1 MKQWIFKSQ
10 HPTFYPVCFSVTIS
24 SALVW
29 SNQMVSHKMLDMNIS
44 YGLET
49 VFPHSSV
56 VKCVDLR
63 LFTTWDTFWPGA
75 TTQAKDSW
83 ALLSSHNVGNRGCF
97 GLLEKWSWNFPLKG
111 KKKHCS
117 DNNLPVKLYKLHFCG
132 HKWKV
137 RGIKSVQFLI
147 YWISSQVNFKSLS
160 QQTLCF
166 HSKLVLFQ
174 FRPFLTLLSY
184 LQYQSLQPLYPVI

>member
-111 KKKHCS
+111 KKKTIVQTTIFQLSCTS
-117 DNNLPVKLYKLHFCG
+117 YIFVDISGKSEALNQCNFWSIESAAKLISNLWASKHFVFIQS
-132 HKWKV
+132 W
-137 RGIKSVQFLI
+137 F
-147 YWISSQVNFKSLS
+147 YFSLS
-160 QQTLCF
+160 HF
-166 HSKLVLFQ
+166 
-174 FRPFLTLLSY
+174 
-184 LQYQSLQPLYPVI
+184 

>member
-1 MKQWIFKSQ
+1 
-10 HPTFYPVCFSVTIS
+10 
-24 SALVW
+24 
-29 SNQMVSHKMLDMNIS
+29 MLDMNIS

-49 VFPHSSV
+49 VFPHSLV

-63 LFTTWDTFWPGA
+63 FFTTWDTFWPDA

-83 ALLSSHNVGNRGCF
+83 ALLSSHNVGSRGCF
-97 GLLEKWSWNFPLKG
+97 GLLEKLSWNFPLKE
-111 KKKHCS
+111 KESIVQTAIFQSKIV
-117 DNNLPVKLYKLHFCG
+117 LKLHFFG

-137 RGIKSVQFLI
+137 TGIRSMQFLI
-147 YWISSQVNFKSLS
+147 HWISSQVNFKSLS

-166 HSKLVLFQ
+166 HSRLVLFQ

>member
-1 MKQWIFKSQ
+1 MNLQVTL
-10 HPTFYPVCFSVTIS
+10 PTFYPVCSSVTIS

-49 VFPHSSV
+49 VFPHSLV

-83 ALLSSHNVGNRGCF
+83 ALLSSHNVGSRGCF
-97 GLLEKWSWNFPLKG
+97 ELLEKWSWNFPLKE
-111 KKKHCS
+111 KKKS
-117 DNNLPVKLYKLHFCG
+117 LFRQQSSSQAVLKLHFFG

-137 RGIKSVQFLI
+137 RGIRSMHFFDPL
-147 YWISSQVNFKSLS
+147 N
-160 QQTLCF
+160 QQP
-166 HSKLVLFQ
+166 S
-174 FRPFLTLLSY
+174 
-184 LQYQSLQPLYPVI
+184 